1 MAVKR
6 PRARGFTLVEL
17 ILGIVIFAIAMVI
30 VFTLIAPQARQSA
43 EPLVQ
48 VKAAKLGQSLMNE
61 ILGKAYDENSDRSPP
76 FQRCDEKPVGCTLA
90 ANLGEDTGE
99 SDSGNVCGGRV
110 NYDDVDDYIDMP
122 QQPVCDAQGSPLL
135 DYGQYRANV
144 SVVYDQDYTQS
155 TSDTGDSA
163 KRVDIS
169 VFAPNG
175 EVYRFQIYRGN
186 Y

>member
-76 FQRCDEKPVGCTLA
+76 FQRCDEKPVGCSTTRGPEEGSRDL
-90 ANLGEDTGE
+90 
-99 SDSGNVCGGRV
+99 
-110 NYDDVDDYIDMP
+110 YDDVDDYNGLSITD
-122 QQPVCDAQGSPLL
+122 VGGTYSGFA
-135 DYGQYRANV
+135 A
-144 SVVYDQDYTQS
+144 SVVVAIDGDYDQSSNDNIEQ
-155 TSDTGDSA
+155 A
-163 KRVDIS
+163 KRIEVTIT
-169 VFAPNG
+169 APNG
-175 EVYRFQIYRGN
+175 ERYRFDAYRGN

>member
-76 FQRCDEKPVGCTLA
+76 FQRCDEKPVGCSTTMGPEEGSRDL
-90 ANLGEDTGE
+90 
-99 SDSGNVCGGRV
+99 
-110 NYDDVDDYIDMP
+110 YDDVDDYNGLSITDVGGTYSGFAASVLVAIDG
-122 QQPVCDAQGSPLL
+122 D
-135 DYGQYRANV
+135 
-144 SVVYDQDYTQS
+144 YDQSSYDNIEQ
-155 TSDTGDSA
+155 A
-163 KRVDIS
+163 KRIEVTIT
-169 VFAPNG
+169 APNG
-175 EVYRFQIYRGN
+175 ERYRFDAYRGN